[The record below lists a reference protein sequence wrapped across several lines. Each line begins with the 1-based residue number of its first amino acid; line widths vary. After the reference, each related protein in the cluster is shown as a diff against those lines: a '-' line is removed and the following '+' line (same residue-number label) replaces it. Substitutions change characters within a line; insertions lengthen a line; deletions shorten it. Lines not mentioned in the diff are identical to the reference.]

1 MWTLI
6 KRELDDLL
14 WSFLFI
20 LILVATLIVGTCSWM
35 IYNFPNR
42 QPMAIPNL
50 MIEELWYVIF
60 AFPLVAAA
68 VGSAS
73 MFLDRTRRI
82 STFLATQAS
91 SRQQIVAAKM
101 GAGLL
106 AILMFLGLL
115 ALTDVLLLRFFPPLL
130 PVDYE
135 PMIRMFL
142 VAFSASLA
150 CLAVGMQLG
159 WTQSKFLPAIG
170 TLSIVVVLLSLIVLK
185 GFTYETIA
193 IFLVVAA
200 ASFVRAW
207 QKFVSSPI

>member
-20 LILVATLIVGTCSWM
+20 LILVAVMIVVTCSWM

-42 QPMAIPNL
+42 QPMAIPKV
-50 MIEELWYVIF
+50 MISELWPVIF

-82 STFLATQAS
+82 STFLATQAT
-91 SRQQIVAAKM
+91 SRRQIFAAKI
-101 GAGLL
+101 GAGLS
-106 AILMFLGLL
+106 AILMFLGSL
-115 ALTDVLLLRFFPPLL
+115 ALTDVVLLRFFPPLL

-135 PMIRMFL
+135 PMVRMFL

-159 WTQSKFLPAIG
+159 WTQSKLLSAIG
-170 TLSIVVVLLSLIVLK
+170 TLLVVVMLLSLIVLK

-200 ASFVRAW
+200 ASFLRTW